1 SERPGGTGRGP
12 PNPLLGQRTAGRAG
26 RPYLADQLAEARRL
40 GLEGAAWVARGH
52 GPGALAAA
60 CEVLEGERV
69 VVPAP
74 LAAPPLIDRVRGHT
88 LAAFRRRVPARISL
102 ADLDGTLAEV
112 D

>member
-1 SERPGGTGRGP
+1 
-12 PNPLLGQRTAGRAG
+12 
-26 RPYLADQLAEARRL
+26 
-40 GLEGAAWVARGH
+40 V
-52 GPGALAAA
+52 
-60 CEVLEGERV
+60 VL
-69 VVPAP
+69 PAT